1 VGFPLAALATALGIN
16 TADPLSSALLLA
28 AAAGLAALGVAP
40 AWVVSTEI
48 GGVHAGVVSGAMNTF
63 GNLGGALSPVVV
75 GVCLERWGS
84 WQAPLFSVAVLYL
97 VAALCWLLVD
107 PSRTLAGS
115 DASVVSAEIGLAH
128 GLTPKATA
136 DQVHRHVE
144 RE

>member
-1 VGFPLAALATALGIN
+1 VGFPLAALATAIGIN
-16 TADPLSSALLLA
+16 SADPLTSALLLA

-63 GNLGGALSPVVV
+63 GNLGGALSPVIV
-75 GVCLERWGS
+75 GICLERWGS

-97 VAALCWLLVD
+97 VAALCWLRVD
-107 PSRTLAGS
+107 PSRSIAAADS
-115 DASVVSAEIGLAH
+115 SAASAQIGPAH

-136 DQVHRHVE
+136 DQVHRQVE